1 MTFAQRKLFVLASWA
16 AAVAIVGLIF
26 AIDKPDLWLVIASLA
41 IVPVVIANHLWDVPE
56 PTLAELIAKG
66 RARP

>member
-16 AAVAIVGLIF
+16 AGVAIVGLIF
-26 AIDKPDLWLVIASLA
+26 AIEKPDLWLLIVILA
-41 IVPVVIANHLWDVPE
+41 IIPVVIANRLWDVPE

>member
-16 AAVAIVGLIF
+16 AAIAVVGLIF
-26 AIDKPDLWLVIASLA
+26 AIDKPDLWLLIASFA
-41 IVPVVIANHLWDVPE
+41 IIPVVIANWLWDVPE